1 MPKRSQRN
9 IENRPKRTVRKPIL
23 SSRDG
28 FDTLGG
34 MKTTCFSVVGI
45 VAFLCLVTQT
55 STATSLQYR
64 SNNFVSE
71 TDSATWPSVDGS
83 LSLTSVHA
91 ATNGW
96 VLPEKYGRAVFFGN
110 SVASPLGFSDS
121 ATFSSPPYSRP
132 SASTPEAPSTPFSL

>member
-9 IENRPKRTVRKPIL
+9 IENRPKKTVRKPIL

-64 SNNFVSE
+64 SNNFVSDA
-71 TDSATWPSVDGS
+71 DSATWLSIVSV
-83 LSLTSVHA
+83 LTTLGINA
-91 ATNGW
+91 GG
-96 VLPEKYGRAVFFGN
+96 YFN
-110 SVASPLGFSDS
+110 SVLLV
-121 ATFSSPPYSRP
+121 R
-132 SASTPEAPSTPFSL
+132 